1 MLSSQPSSF
10 LTIAPRAASIVS
22 IDQVN
27 HIIIQHTR
35 NRITANGSEKSRKR
49 QDIVDLHLVDVKAV
63 TIDRWKRSKQES
75 RSFASGKVSAQEMN
89 EELEDWNK
97 CTIVGLVRFLIYS
110 CMTHLGELGDPL
122 THTRRHKQ
130 CSL

>member
-1 MLSSQPSSF
+1 MVREGRVHSF
-10 LTIAPRAASIVS
+10 ATR
-22 IDQVN
+22 
-27 HIIIQHTR
+27 HTR
-35 NRITANGSEKSRKR
+35 NGFTVDSSEQGRDR
-49 QDIVDLHLVDVKAV
+49 QKFGNLHLVDVKAV

-97 CTIVGLVRFLIYS
+97 CTIVGLVGFLIYS